1 VSIGYGTAMQRP
13 KVYVETSVI
22 SYLVARPNR
31 GNIRVAA
38 NQDITRE
45 WWQTRREKF
54 ELFVS
59 AVVVGEAQ
67 RGNREMAAA
76 RIEALRGIRIAQTTP
91 AALALAAALI
101 AGSGVPRK
109 ANEDALHIAI
119 AATNGL
125 DYLLTWNCTHIANA
139 VTIPLVNRICR
150 VAGFEPPLIYTPQE
164 LMEG

>member
-1 VSIGYGTAMQRP
+1 MATRP
-13 KVYVETSVI
+13 TVYVETSVI
-22 SYLVARPNR
+22 SYLVARPSLSSV
-31 GNIRVAA
+31 RVAA
-38 NQDITRE
+38 NQETTRE
-45 WWQTRREKF
+45 WWQTRRERF

-67 RGNREMAAA
+67 RGDPAVASARMEVIRELRLAQVTP
-76 RIEALRGIRIAQTTP
+76 EALN
-91 AALALAAALI
+91 LAEALI
-101 AGSGVPRK
+101 AGAGVPRK

-139 VTIPLVNRICR
+139 VTIPRVNFICR
-150 VAGFEPPLIYTPQE
+150 THGFEPSLIYTPQE